1 VGLTSGCGSSPSNFY
16 DAPSAGLAAGSTAAG
31 AASTIGGA
39 GGLPAAGGA
48 GAGSVTNGGKGGGS
62 GSMNQGNA
70 PCSPVKDATG
80 MMSGEFGTMGPVC
93 IRVTDDIVGWGCSNF
108 DGRTLKINGQPIMCG
123 ALPLPDKI
131 DGAYYFEVSGGT
143 YDYASFYWY

>member
-1 VGLTSGCGSSPSNFY
+1 V
-16 DAPSAGLAAGSTAAG
+16 AG

-39 GGLPAAGGA
+39 GGSPAVGGA
-48 GAGSVTNGGKGGGS
+48 GAGSVANGGKGGS

-108 DGRTLKINGQPIMCG
+108 DGRTLKINGQAIMCG

-131 DGAYYFEVSGGT
+131 DGAYYFEVSAGT
-143 YDYASFYWY
+143 FDYASFYWY